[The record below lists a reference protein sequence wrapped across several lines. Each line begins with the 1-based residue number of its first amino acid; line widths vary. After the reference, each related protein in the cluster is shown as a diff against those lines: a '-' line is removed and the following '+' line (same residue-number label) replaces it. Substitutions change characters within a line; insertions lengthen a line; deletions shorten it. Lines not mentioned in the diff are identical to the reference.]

1 MRSVPQTAA
10 AAVVAVS
17 LAAACPSTR
26 DADEPSNL
34 AASALSALPPW
45 ARVEDPRELARMDEY
60 LAARNDPRL
69 VRESIHVGD
78 DEDVDCVDVRL
89 QHGFDAPIREFAC
102 PPAEMDDRVPGAARD
117 GERQGEQAY
126 GGMTKRC
133 PAGTIPRL
141 HLTRDTLI
149 RFESLDAFF
158 RKYPQADPI
167 HALRGPTELHQHAAF
182 HQVDLRCVGA
192 EAVLNLW
199 SPSTELP
206 SEFSLSQIWVV
217 GGDGPDRETVEAGWQ
232 VYPDGYGSGAARVF
246 VYFTPDDYTKGGCYN
261 LDCNAFVQVDSRFV
275 LGGSFARYSVADG
288 EQVAMR
294 VELRQNDA
302 GDWWFRLDGA
312 WIGYWP
318 NDRFDSRGI
327 ADAATRV
334 AYGGEVM
341 DYRSSGRHTK
351 TQMGSGRFASAGWT
365 KAAYQRNMTY
375 VEGPR
380 NAPRRRQALPNA
392 TDIAGPNCYDAIYVF
407 DRSSAGWDTYMF
419 FGGRG
424 FDPVLCW

>member
-17 LAAACPSTR
+17 LAAACSSTR
-26 DADEPSNL
+26 DADEPSNV

-158 RKYPQADPI
+158 RKCPQADPI

-182 HQVDLRCVGA
+182 IRSTSDASARKPSSTCGA
-192 EAVLNLW
+192 RAPSFRRSSASRRSGSSEA
-199 SPSTELP
+199 T
-206 SEFSLSQIWVV
+206 
-217 GGDGPDRETVEAGWQ
+217 GH
-232 VYPDGYGSGAARVF
+232 
-246 VYFTPDDYTKGGCYN
+246 
-261 LDCNAFVQVDSRFV
+261 AFVQVASRFV
-275 LGGSFARYSVADG
+275 LGGSFTRYSVADG

-302 GDWWFRLDGA
+302 GDWWFRVDGA

-351 TQMGSGRFASAGWT
+351 TQIGSGRFPSAGWT